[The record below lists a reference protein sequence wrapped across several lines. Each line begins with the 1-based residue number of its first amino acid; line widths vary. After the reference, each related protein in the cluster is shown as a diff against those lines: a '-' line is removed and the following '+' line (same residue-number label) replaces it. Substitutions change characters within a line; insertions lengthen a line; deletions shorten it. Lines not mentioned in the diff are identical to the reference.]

1 VARHWR
7 SDRVWPRARRL
18 EIEIR
23 DGPRARPSGVEQA
36 KDCWPHP
43 CQCQTALHA
52 LTLVPISAPP
62 FAPTTNSHPS
72 YYDSMTYRSAPT
84 SQPPAPTKT
93 LNHDKKTIPHMTAFD
108 GCNSHD
114 HPGSW
119 CTDRRPVTT
128 PLIPG
133 RRPLCTSHAEDPTE
147 AGVLVE
153 RLGRFVPRSARPA
166 ADAVAN

>member
-1 VARHWR
+1 MARHWR

-52 LTLVPISAPP
+52 LTLVPISTPPLRADHKPAPELLR
-62 FAPTTNSHPS
+62 FDDVSLR
-72 YYDSMTYRSAPT
+72 TYLAA
-84 SQPPAPTKT
+84 PAPTKT